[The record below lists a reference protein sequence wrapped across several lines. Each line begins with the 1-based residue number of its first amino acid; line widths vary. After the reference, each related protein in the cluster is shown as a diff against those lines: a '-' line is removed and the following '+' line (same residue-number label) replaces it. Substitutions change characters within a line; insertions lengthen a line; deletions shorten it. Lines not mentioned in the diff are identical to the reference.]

1 MAQRHYLEHI
11 QETHHDG
18 PVIFAGFNAL
28 NLCEKQIFSHFQNT
42 RQAFFIGITICIM
55 RQMNTTKRGNT
66 SGKTCGFFL
75 MS

>member
-28 NLCEKQIFSHFQNT
+28 NLCENRSSPIFKT
-42 RQAFFIGITICIM
+42 PARLFFIGITICIM